1 MPQIVKNDGVRED
14 FSTGKLRTGFQRALH
29 KRPVTAEAVDAAIT
43 RIEQKML
50 ALGEREIDSRVS
62 EEGDS
67 IRRRRRCQVCNKR
80 FTTYET
86 AELRMPQI
94 VKTGGEREDFSSAK
108 LRTGFQRAL
117 HKRPVSIEL
126 VDAAITRIE
135 QKMLALGEREIDSR
149 RLGEMV
155 MEELRKLDKVAY
167 IRFASVYKSF
177 SDVEDFRDAIR
188 EVRDTK

>member
-1 MPQIVKNDGVRED
+1 MKCPFCSAED
-14 FSTGKLRTGFQRALH
+14 TQ
-29 KRPVTAEAVDAAIT
+29 V
-43 RIEQKML
+43 
-50 ALGEREIDSRVS
+50 IDSRVS

-94 VKTGGEREDFSSAK
+94 VKTNGEREDFSTQK

-117 HKRPVSIEL
+117 HKRPVTTEL

-135 QKMLALGEREIDSR
+135 QKILSLGEREIDSR

-167 IRFASVYKSF
+167 IRFASVY
-177 SDVEDFRDAIR
+177 R
-188 EVRDTK
+188 EFMDLQQVKREIEQVLSSRRG